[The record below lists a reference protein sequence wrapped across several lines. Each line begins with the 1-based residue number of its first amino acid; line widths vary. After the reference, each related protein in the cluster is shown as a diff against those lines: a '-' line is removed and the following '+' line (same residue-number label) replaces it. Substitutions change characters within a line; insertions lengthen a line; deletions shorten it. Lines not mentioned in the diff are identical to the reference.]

1 MAHEGVDL
9 NVQASREAVEE
20 WIVERLTHARAMLH
34 DAVDVDPDTRG
45 GVLVLRGTRFPVTRV
60 LAEIADDNA
69 ISQLAEDFDLDVELL
84 RKLLQGMAI
93 CLERPVA
100 E

>member
-1 MAHEGVDL
+1 
-9 NVQASREAVEE
+9 
-20 WIVERLTHARAMLH
+20 MLH
-34 DAVDVDPDTRG
+34 DAVDFDRDTRG
-45 GVLVLRGTRFPVTRV
+45 GVLVLHGTRFPVSRI
-60 LAEIADDNA
+60 LAEIADDST
-69 ISQLAEDFDLDVELL
+69 ISELAEDFDLDVELL